1 MHGIGAGNLLVEVQ
15 ENSNITYRMYDY
27 NRVDD
32 SGKKRE
38 LHINKA
44 LHILKYAMIPIL
56 TISKDAHQEIN
67 CKN

>member
-1 MHGIGAGNLLVEVQ
+1 
-15 ENSNITYRMYDY
+15 MYSAAMVIQLI
-27 NRVDD
+27 NT
-32 SGKKRE
+32 K
-38 LHINKA
+38 NKA